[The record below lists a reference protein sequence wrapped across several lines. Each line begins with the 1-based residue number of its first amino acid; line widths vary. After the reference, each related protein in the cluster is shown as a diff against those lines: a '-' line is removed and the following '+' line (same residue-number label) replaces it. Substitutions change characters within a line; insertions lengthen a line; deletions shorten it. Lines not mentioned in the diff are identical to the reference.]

1 MGNCLSNS
9 AGNDGSPE
17 SLKSR
22 QLDRLLRDDEK
33 RMVKEV
39 KLLLLGEHA

>member
-1 MGNCLSNS
+1 MGNCLSS
-9 AGNDGSPE
+9 PSGNDGSPE
-17 SLKSR
+17 ALKSR

-39 KLLLLGEHA
+39 KLLLLGES